1 MKRQGITLVA
11 LVVTIVILLILAGV
25 TIALVLGPDGMMS
38 KARDTEVESRH
49 GSILDKVSIRDAEL
63 ELARNIGGS
72 YTTREAFI
80 NQLVAAD
87 LLGPDDHYSSDFSTI
102 YIGYISDTEYKH
114 KINLREDLPEST
126 VNLANMTLKIRT
138 TSNNQTVEIPIS
150 NALGLTINWD
160 YENDSEDFKT
170 PSPLVYPEFT
180 YPIANT
186 YQVQIKGKVG
196 NDVTFGDP
204 DNWYINE
211 HIVGIDV
218 WGENGF
224 YAINNF
230 GAHLEG
236 NIPSPTNKSFENVTS
251 FRNAFNRCIG
261 LTGNIPADLFANC
274 PNLTSIRWTFGE
286 CENLTGTFP
295 YNLLDN
301 CPNVTDFQGA
311 FYGCEKLTGTVPR
324 YWDLPNAPEPFGC
337 FCSCTGLSN
346 FGEIPGLWKMCE
358 W

>member
-1 MKRQGITLVA
+1 MERQGITLVA

-196 NDVTFGDP
+196 NDVT
-204 DNWYINE
+204 
-211 HIVGIDV
+211 
-218 WGENGF
+218 
-224 YAINNF
+224 
-230 GAHLEG
+230 
-236 NIPSPTNKSFENVTS
+236 S